1 MQWWRDAVFYRVYV
15 PSFTDSNG
23 DGLGDLPGVRD
34 RLGYLELL
42 GVDAV
47 CLSPISRSPLVDHGY
62 DVTDPRDVD
71 PRWGSLPAFDAL
83 VADAHAH
90 GLRLVVDLVPQHTS
104 DRHDWFRAALASA
117 PGSPERDRYH
127 FRPGRDG
134 GAAPPNDWPSVFGGP
149 AWTREPTATDRDDGP
164 REWYLHLFSSAQPDL
179 DWTHPQVWADLETTL
194 RFWLDRGV
202 DGIRIDVAHG
212 LCKRA
217 GLPDLPDLT
226 VDPHVDD
233 PRFDQDPV
241 HEVHRGI
248 RSTLDGYP
256 GRMAVGAVAVPAPER
271 LARYVRPDELHLAVD
286 VVLARTPFDA
296 DAVRTV
302 IEGCLAAVGVVGA
315 PATWMLADH
324 DVLRPVSRHGG
335 GAAGLARARAMA
347 LVQLALPGAAF
358 LYNGDELGLP
368 DGAVPAQARRDLV
381 WAHADDGRD
390 GSRVP
395 LPWDDTLPAFGFT
408 AGTPWLPIP
417 DAYTG
422 LSAAAQLEDAGSTL
436 SLYRQALELRRTHA
450 GFGGGEPEW
459 FDGPAGCFAFRRAGT
474 TLVCVLNASTTA
486 VPLPAG
492 DVLLSSGP
500 LDDGLLP
507 QDTAAWLS

>member
-1 MQWWRDAVFYRVYV
+1 VQWWRDAVFYRVYV
-15 PSFTDSNG
+15 PSFTDSDG
-23 DGLGDLPGVRD
+23 DGLGDLAGIRD

-47 CLSPISRSPLVDHGY
+47 CLSPISPSPMVDHGY
-62 DVTDPRDVD
+62 DVADPRDVD

-83 VADAHAH
+83 LTDTHAH
-90 GLRLVVDLVPQHTS
+90 GLRLVVDLVPNHTS

-117 PGSPERDRYH
+117 PGSHERARYH
-127 FRPGRDG
+127 FRAGRGED

-149 AWTREPTATDRDDGP
+149 AWTREPARGDGDEGR
-164 REWYLHLFSSAQPDL
+164 REWYLHLFSAAQPDL
-179 DWTHPQVWADLETTL
+179 DWTHPEVLADLEATL

-202 DGIRIDVAHG
+202 DGVRIDVAHG
-212 LCKRA
+212 LCKPG
-217 GLPDLPDLT
+217 GLPDLEGEPL
-226 VDPHVDD
+226 D
-233 PRFDQDPV
+233 PRFDQDDV

-248 RSTLDGYP
+248 RATLDRYS
-256 GRMAVGAVAVPAPER
+256 GRMAVGAVAVSTAER
-271 LARYVRPDELHLAVD
+271 LARYVRPDELHLGVD
-286 VVLARTPFDA
+286 VVLARAPFDA
-296 DAVRTV
+296 DTVRAV

-315 PATWMLADH
+315 PATWVLSDH

-335 GAAGLARARAMA
+335 GAADLARARALA

-368 DGAVPAQARRDLV
+368 DGTVPAQARRDLV

-395 LPWDDTLPAFGFT
+395 LPWDDNLPALGFT
-408 AGTPWLPIP
+408 AGTPWLPVP
-417 DAYTG
+417 AAYAG
-422 LSAAAQLEDAGSTL
+422 LSAAAQLEDTGSTL

-450 GFGGGEPEW
+450 GFRGGEPEW
-459 FDGPAGCFAFRRAGT
+459 FDGPVGCFAFRRAGT
-474 TLVCVLNASTTA
+474 TLVCVLNASA
-486 VPLPAG
+486 APVPLPPG
-492 DVLLSSGP
+492 DLLLASGA

-507 QDTAAWLS
+507 PDTAAWLS